1 MLFSVY
7 IYAKVSIIFSILYA
21 LIGIIYKFCPD
32 ILAQIFNY
40 FNITHIEKPY
50 LIVSFIFIAYV
61 TFFVSH
67 KYKQIDVKKHTV
79 KELENE
85 LEILENLN
93 YLPNDI
99 ETVPIKEEEKIFYWR
114 DFKLNVNKS
123 IRQFVIFWFIFWCCW
138 FVFYFIFVLK
148 EYFFN
153 EIPLAFLNLA
163 SNINSLMCIF
173 LFMTLTV
180 TTSKYGFAHWIRF
193 LLIVGLVLIAEIF
206 FKYKT
211 SNGNFEFWFSL
222 SSGIFSGISFA
233 LLLSSINSKFI
244 DIPLSIL
251 IFLYF
256 YVIIQALYVFI
267 SIEPNKNDDNFKVL
281 YSFSRNLLPII
292 FTLAFFLKV
301 LLFLTITWLLKTGKL
316 AYFMVQETSLLYEK
330 GKRFLSFMSKIKL
343 VDSSITKSQTLL

>member
-1 MLFSVY
+1 
-7 IYAKVSIIFSILYA
+7 
-21 LIGIIYKFCPD
+21 
-32 ILAQIFNY
+32 
-40 FNITHIEKPY
+40 
-50 LIVSFIFIAYV
+50 
-61 TFFVSH
+61 
-67 KYKQIDVKKHTV
+67 
-79 KELENE
+79 
-85 LEILENLN
+85 
-93 YLPNDI
+93 
-99 ETVPIKEEEKIFYWR
+99 
-114 DFKLNVNKS
+114 
-123 IRQFVIFWFIFWCCW
+123 
-138 FVFYFIFVLK
+138 
-148 EYFFN
+148 
-153 EIPLAFLNLA
+153 
-163 SNINSLMCIF
+163 
-173 LFMTLTV
+173 MTLTV